1 MVPKLIVDLR
11 YTATFESNS
20 ANAAKAAASLLNA
33 KAVLLEALFCD
44 WGQDGNIVFCP
55 IHRPEYR
62 ELEKTEGTLWRNKY
76 PKDLLPNF
84 SIVQSLQIIREL
96 EEIWV
101 LFAFNSSYF
110 ERALRVL
117 WKSSNQDNRFIAL
130 AENALRDKRR
140 ISRVATRGSNRER
153 GLYFSGDPGNKG
165 RADQRQA
172 WAKDLSRARH
182 LCGYPHPSFAV
193 KFCQWSITLHS
204 SMKLKIF

>member
-84 SIVQSLQIIREL
+84 SIIQSLQIIREL

-101 LFAFNSSYF
+101 LFAFNSAYF

-117 WKSSNQDNRFIAL
+117 WKSSNQDNRFIAV
-130 AENALRDKRR
+130 AESALPDSEEYRGLRR
-140 ISRVATRGSNRER
+140 ADPTGSADYTLVGIPETRGAQT
-153 GLYFSGDPGNKG
+153 KG
-165 RADQRQA
+165 RRGPRIFLGPGTFADIHTRV
-172 WAKDLSRARH
+172 L
-182 LCGYPHPSFAV
+182 P
-193 KFCQWSITLHS
+193 
-204 SMKLKIF
+204 

>member
-1 MVPKLIVDLR
+1 MAPKLIVDLR

-20 ANAAKAAASLLNA
+20 ANAAKAAANLLNA

-44 WGQDGNIVFCP
+44 WGQEGNIVFCP

-101 LFAFNSSYF
+101 LFAFNSAYF

-117 WKSSNQDNRFIAL
+117 WKSSNQDNRFIAV
-130 AENALRDKRR
+130 AESALPDKRR
-140 ISRVATRGSNRER
+140 ISRVASRGSDRER
-153 GLYFSGDPGNKG
+153 GLYSSGDPGYKR

-182 LCGYPHPSFAV
+182 LCGYPHPSSAL
-193 KFCQWSITLHS
+193 KFC
-204 SMKLKIF
+204 